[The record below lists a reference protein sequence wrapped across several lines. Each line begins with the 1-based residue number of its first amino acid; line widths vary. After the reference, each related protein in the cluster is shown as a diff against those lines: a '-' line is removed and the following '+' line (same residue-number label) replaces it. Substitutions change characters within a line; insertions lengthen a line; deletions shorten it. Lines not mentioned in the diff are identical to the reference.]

1 MGIVDIGIHLPKLP
15 TDGARAPLKP
25 STLREWLSVTWDT
38 PNHEVVATAPVLTGL
53 FGTEVAHLAAS
64 WIEKENGDQFIRL
77 PHRAKCVAQT
87 DGPCQNCRKYRDG
100 HFSPVRRARRIPV
113 HDDRLAKLL
122 QVLATEQEQLGLHD
136 VYGSIKMMVDRSS
149 IQRDVSLRAFR
160 NTHGV
165 AIAAK
170 GYTRREIHRW
180 MGNDPDADYGHM
192 NFAKDY
198 RTVAETSPWD
208 ELEALGTGEFRP

>member
-1 MGIVDIGIHLPKLP
+1 MGIVDVEGVLQEVPRDEP
-15 TDGARAPLKP
+15 AAPLKP

-38 PNHEVVATAPVLTGL
+38 PNQEVVATTPVMTGL
-53 FGTEVAHLAAS
+53 FATEVVHLAAS

-87 DGPCQNCRKYRDG
+87 DGPCGECRRIRDG
-100 HFSPVRRARRIPV
+100 HFSPARRARRIPV
-113 HDDRLAKLL
+113 HDDRLANLL
-122 QVLATEQEQLGLHD
+122 QVLGTVQEQLGLRD
-136 VYGSIKMMVDRSS
+136 IYTTIGMMVDRSS
-149 IQRDVSLRAFR
+149 IQRDVSPQAFR

-170 GYTRREIHRW
+170 GYTRREIRRW
-180 MGNDPDADYGHM
+180 MGKDPDTDYGHM
-192 NFAKDY
+192 RYAKDY
-198 RTVAETSPWD
+198 QTIAETSPWD